1 MKKILAI
8 LFIVFLY
15 NSNVYAASICD
26 YKEQT
31 AINQKAS
38 NVKVSYEVVTE
49 TVKFEDMDST
59 MEAFDIS
66 IFNIT
71 EEFYVIVKNSVTEE
85 EKYFTSA
92 DAVDG
97 VIHFKWTYADNVT
110 NFTIQVFTT
119 NKTSCPDEKYKTVY
133 LTTPRFNTYYNV
145 ETCQDNPDF
154 YLCQKFVTFS
164 EIDEEKFFKQLES
177 YKNGEINS
185 SGEDPK
191 ADTNDKITDKI
202 FEFLDDYKWYML
214 GGLVIITGTTIVIQR
229 IRTKKQRELGL

>member
-38 NVKVSYEVVTE
+38 NIKVSYEVVTE
-49 TVKFEDMDST
+49 TIKFEDMDST
-59 MEAFDIS
+59 MEVFDIS

-71 EEFYVIVKNSVTEE
+71 EDFYVIVKNNVTEE
-85 EKYFTSA
+85 EKYFSSS
-92 DAVDG
+92 DAKDG
-97 VIHFKWTYADNVT
+97 VVHFKWTYADNVT

-119 NKTSCPDEKYKTVY
+119 DKTSCPDEKYKTIY
-133 LTTPRFNTYYNV
+133 LTTPRYNTYYNV
-145 ETCQDNPDF
+145 GTCQDNPDF

-164 EIDEEKFFKQLES
+164 EIDEEKFFQQLES
-177 YKNGEINS
+177 YKNGEIND
-185 SGEDPK
+185 SGEEPK
-191 ADTNDKITDKI
+191 NPSNDNITDII
-202 FEFLDDYKWYML
+202 FNFLNEYKWYIL
-214 GGLVIITGTTIVIQR
+214 GSIVIIVGVTIVIQR

>member
-59 MEAFDIS
+59 MEVFDIS

-71 EEFYVIVKNSVTEE
+71 EEFYVIVKNSITSE
-85 EKYFTSA
+85 EKHFTSA

-97 VIHFKWTYADNVT
+97 VIHFRWTYAEKVT

-119 NKTSCPDEKYKTVY
+119 DKTSCPDEKYKTLY
-133 LTTPRFNTYYNV
+133 LTTPRYN
-145 ETCQDNPDF
+145 EFYKREICSEYEDF
-154 YLCQKFVTFS
+154 YLCQEFVTFS
-164 EIDEEKFFKQLES
+164 EVSSEKFLERLES
-177 YKNGEINS
+177 YRNGEIDS
-185 SGEDPK
+185 SGETP
-191 ADTNDKITDKI
+191 NDSSNEKITDKI
-202 FEFLDDYKWYML
+202 FDFLDEYKWYIA
-214 GGLVIITGTTIVIQR
+214 GSIILIIGVSIMVQR
-229 IRTKKQRELGL
+229 IRTKKQRDLGL